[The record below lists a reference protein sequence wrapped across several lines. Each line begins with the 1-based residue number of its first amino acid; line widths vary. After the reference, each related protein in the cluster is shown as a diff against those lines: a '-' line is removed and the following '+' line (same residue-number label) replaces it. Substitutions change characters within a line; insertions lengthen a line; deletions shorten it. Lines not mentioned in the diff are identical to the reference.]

1 MKILNINSYYYS
13 STVHKQLDNALS
25 KLKLNF
31 MTYAPVAR
39 GYTPR
44 EECKYDQEDYVKKV
58 ECYNEIDR
66 YIFHLKHSKILK
78 NIVEEIDIDKYDC
91 LHAHSLFSNGY
102 IAMKLKERLRKPYFV
117 TVRNTDVNV
126 FFKRMIHLRGLGNKI
141 LREADGVI
149 FLSKPYKMNVID
161 KYVKKKYKNSILA
174 KSYVIPNGIDEFW
187 LANKSIPKTLESP
200 KHIKLLYVGAISK
213 QKNILT
219 TIEAIKILKQKG
231 YEPSLTVVGK
241 VVDKKIY
248 NEILKYEFVQYI
260 SPKPKEELLKIYRES
275 DIFVMPSIAE
285 SFGLV
290 YPEAMSQ
297 GLPVIYTRGQG
308 FDGQFEDGEVG
319 YSVNCFDADEIADR
333 IIRITNEYENISKRS
348 VDLSSIYNWEE
359 IAKRYKDL
367 YTSLKL

>member
-1 MKILNINSYYYS
+1 
-13 STVHKQLDNALS
+13 
-25 KLKLNF
+25 

-39 GYTPR
+39 GYIPR
-44 EECKYDQEDYVKKV
+44 EECRYDADDCVKKV

-78 NIVEEIDIDKYDC
+78 NIVEEIDINKYDC

-102 IAMKLKERLRKPYFV
+102 IAMKIKEKFGKPYFV
-117 TVRNTDVNV
+117 TVRNSDVNV
-126 FFKRMIHLRGLGNKI
+126 FFRRMIHLRDLGNKI
-141 LREADGVI
+141 LGEADGVI
-149 FLSKPYKMNVID
+149 FLSKPYKRNVID

-187 LANKSIPKTLESP
+187 LANRNTPKTLESP

-219 TIEAIKILKQKG
+219 TIRAIKILKKKG

-241 VVDKKIY
+241 VVDNKIY
-248 NEILKYEFVQYI
+248 NEILKCGFAQYI
-260 SPKPKEELLKIYRES
+260 SPKPKEELLNIYRQNH
-275 DIFVMPSIAE
+275 IFVMPSIAE
-285 SFGLV
+285 TFGLV

-297 GLPVIYTRGQG
+297 GLPIIYTKGQG

-319 YSVNCFDADEIADR
+319 YAVNCFDADEIADR
-333 IIRITNEYENISKRS
+333 IISITNDYENISKRS
-348 VDLSSIYNWEE
+348 IELSMIYNWDK
-359 IAKRYKDL
+359 IAKQYKDIYKRL
-367 YTSLKL
+367 NL